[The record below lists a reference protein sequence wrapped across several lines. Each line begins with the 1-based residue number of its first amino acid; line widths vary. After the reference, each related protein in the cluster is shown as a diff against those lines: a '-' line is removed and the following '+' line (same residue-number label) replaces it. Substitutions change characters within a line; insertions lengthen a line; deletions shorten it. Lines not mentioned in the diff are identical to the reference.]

1 MNKKYKDNKLRLHIV
16 ILLLIVISTFFLSVG
31 YASLESITL
40 DINGKV
46 TAIPESEVFISDI
59 QYSTN
64 VNADI
69 EKSIIHQYYQT
80 MIHNTVVLGEA
91 SDSSITYI
99 VNIVNSSNETYSF
112 KNIEYVQDFYDNP
125 NIVYELDGLK
135 QGDLLLNKGQ
145 ITFEITFHYLNNT
158 FTGNNVLN
166 SYLNFKFVKEENPEE
181 IADINNVSTNTNQ
194 IIIYNAEKDKVALDI
209 TNNNNAS
216 IDFNL
221 SIDNHIIDTISLDAK
236 QTKTIVKDIKGI
248 LSTLKSNKEYTVMV
262 ETAVSPIQKKET
274 GIKIQV
280 FPTITNY
287 NFGLRT
293 DGNEENPYLI
303 YKIEDIVSLA
313 QCVNSGNTFAGTCV
327 RLMNNVDFNSPNDYY
342 NSLDTR
348 FGDLNGNAGDQ
359 NQIITEMTTGNGFI
373 MIGNSETNSFQ
384 GTFEGNNARID
395 NIMINKTDSGLESR
409 IGLFSYINN
418 ATIKNLTISGNYN
431 IVKDGAGLIG
441 GILGNSSIIN
451 CHNNVNITNI
461 MNNFSVGGLVGTL
474 MQQSNVII
482 DNSSNN
488 ATITNGSAT
497 GGLVGLVWNSV
508 LTISNCNN
516 TGIIISNGTQNQF
529 TGGFV
534 AKDNTTG
541 ATIIL
546 RNSINSGEVRGIT
559 NVDAF
564 VGKCFGRLDSQECT
578 NTGNIINGGLVKKAP
593 ITNQEVQ
600 GPINIEEPKVDEN
613 TIVVE
618 NTVTNTFVE
627 QNITNTENV
636 NTNIVSK

>member
-1 MNKKYKDNKLRLHIV
+1 
-16 ILLLIVISTFFLSVG
+16 
-31 YASLESITL
+31 
-40 DINGKV
+40 
-46 TAIPESEVFISDI
+46 
-59 QYSTN
+59 
-64 VNADI
+64 
-69 EKSIIHQYYQT
+69 
-80 MIHNTVVLGEA
+80 
-91 SDSSITYI
+91 
-99 VNIVNSSNETYSF
+99 
-112 KNIEYVQDFYDNP
+112 
-125 NIVYELDGLK
+125 
-135 QGDLLLNKGQ
+135 
-145 ITFEITFHYLNNT
+145 
-158 FTGNNVLN
+158 
-166 SYLNFKFVKEENPEE
+166 
-181 IADINNVSTNTNQ
+181 
-194 IIIYNAEKDKVALDI
+194 
-209 TNNNNAS
+209 
-216 IDFNL
+216 
-221 SIDNHIIDTISLDAK
+221 
-236 QTKTIVKDIKGI
+236 
-248 LSTLKSNKEYTVMV
+248 
-262 ETAVSPIQKKET
+262 
-274 GIKIQV
+274 
-280 FPTITNY
+280 
-287 NFGLRT
+287 
-293 DGNEENPYLI
+293 
-303 YKIEDIVSLA
+303 
-313 QCVNSGNTFAGTCV
+313 
-327 RLMNNVDFNSPNDYY
+327 MNNVDFNSPNDYY

-348 FGDLNGNAGDQ
+348 FGDLNGNPGDQ

-373 MIGNSETNSFQ
+373 MIGNSELNSFQ
-384 GTFEGNNARID
+384 GIFEGNNARID

-461 MNNFSVGGLVGTL
+461 MNNFSVGGLAGTL

-564 VGKCFGRLDSQECT
+564 VGKCFGRLDLQECT

>member
-16 ILLLIVISTFFLSVG
+16 ILVLIVISTFFLSVG

-46 TAIPESEVFISDI
+46 TAIPQSEIFISDI

-64 VNADI
+64 VNADV
-69 EKSIIHQYYQT
+69 EKSVIHQYYQT
-80 MIHNTVVLGEA
+80 MVHNTVVLGEA

-99 VNIVNSSNETYSF
+99 VTIVNSSNESCSF
-112 KNIEYVQDFYDNP
+112 KDIEYVQDFYDNS

-135 QGDLLLNKGQ
+135 QGDLLLSQGQ
-145 ITFEITFHYLNNT
+145 ITFGITFHYLNNT
-158 FTGNNVLN
+158 FSGNNVLN

-194 IIIYNAEKDKVALDI
+194 IMVYNAEKDKVSLDV

-221 SIDNHIIDTISLDAK
+221 SIDNHIIDTISLEPK
-236 QTKTIVKDIKGI
+236 QTKTIIKDTKEI
-248 LSTLKSNKEYTVMV
+248 LSELTPNTEYTVMI
-262 ETAVSPIQKKET
+262 ETTVSPIQKKET
-274 GIKIQV
+274 GVKIQV

-293 DGNEENPYLI
+293 VGNEENPYLI

-313 QCVNSGNTFAGTCV
+313 QCVNTGNTFAGICV
-327 RLMNNVDFNSPNDYY
+327 RLINNVDFNCANDYY

-384 GTFEGNNARID
+384 GIFEGNNARID
-395 NIMINKTDSGLESR
+395 NIMMNKTDSTLESR

-431 IVKDGAGLIG
+431 IVKDGAGLVG
-441 GILGNSSIIN
+441 GVLGNSSIIN
-451 CHNNVNITNI
+451 CHNNVNVTNTL
-461 MNNFSVGGLVGTL
+461 NNFSVAGLAGTL

-482 DNSSNN
+482 DSSSNN

-497 GGLVGLVWNSV
+497 GGFVGLVWNSV
-508 LTISNCNN
+508 LTVTNSTN

-546 RNSINSGEVRGIT
+546 RNSNNSGEIRGIT
-559 NVDAF
+559 NVGAF
-564 VGKCFGRLDSQECT
+564 VGKNFGRLDSQGCT
-578 NTGNIINGGLVKKAP
+578 NTGNIIDGSSVKKAP
-593 ITNQEVQ
+593 VTTQDVQ
-600 GPINIEEPKVDEN
+600 TPNNMEEPNVNEDTTTQNTVANTVVESNTTNIEKD
-613 TIVVE
+613 
-618 NTVTNTFVE
+618 
-627 QNITNTENV
+627 

>member
-1 MNKKYKDNKLRLHIV
+1 
-16 ILLLIVISTFFLSVG
+16 
-31 YASLESITL
+31 
-40 DINGKV
+40 
-46 TAIPESEVFISDI
+46 
-59 QYSTN
+59 
-64 VNADI
+64 
-69 EKSIIHQYYQT
+69 
-80 MIHNTVVLGEA
+80 
-91 SDSSITYI
+91 
-99 VNIVNSSNETYSF
+99 
-112 KNIEYVQDFYDNP
+112 
-125 NIVYELDGLK
+125 
-135 QGDLLLNKGQ
+135 
-145 ITFEITFHYLNNT
+145 
-158 FTGNNVLN
+158 
-166 SYLNFKFVKEENPEE
+166 
-181 IADINNVSTNTNQ
+181 
-194 IIIYNAEKDKVALDI
+194 
-209 TNNNNAS
+209 
-216 IDFNL
+216 
-221 SIDNHIIDTISLDAK
+221 
-236 QTKTIVKDIKGI
+236 
-248 LSTLKSNKEYTVMV
+248 MV

-348 FGDLNGNAGDQ
+348 FGDLNGNPGDQ

-373 MIGNSETNSFQ
+373 MIGNSELNSFQ
-384 GTFEGNNARID
+384 GIFEGNNARID

-564 VGKCFGRLDSQECT
+564 VGKCFGRLDLQECT